1 LVRLCSFVRSFGRSV
16 GRSVVG
22 RSVDSFVRSFVRWLC
37 VRTCDVMCVRV
48 CVYWV
53 SRGRVCFCLFW
64 VVFACGVVCL
74 FALCVCVCVC
84 LFVWFV
90 CVCVLLL
97 LGFCVCAST
106 LLRCLDR
113 VALQPVAVWTAAFVR
128 SCCCDEKLCAW
139 LCLLVHLVVW
149 VVFDRQHVALNE
161 DGQNASPPHAP
172 TKLKLD
178 CHNTT
183 PTEVCRHQR

>member
-1 LVRLCSFVRSFGRSV
+1 
-16 GRSVVG
+16 
-22 RSVDSFVRSFVRWLC
+22 
-37 VRTCDVMCVRV
+37 MCVRV

-53 SRGRVCFCLFW
+53 LGFAMACVCVVACAFVCFGLCLL
-64 VVFACGVVCL
+64 VALFACS
-74 FALCVCVCVC
+74 LCVCVCVC